1 MPAEHHR
8 DLNDLIVE
16 RRDGVLYLTMNR
28 PDKLNAL
35 SDQMIAG
42 LLEELNRAAHD
53 REVGAVVLTGA
64 GRGFCAGGDIGRMRE
79 RNEGSGTQA
88 QSSSAG
94 EQGIQTRISQ
104 LRRSEEVSLLLHEMP
119 KVTIGAINGPAAG
132 AGLSIALA
140 CDLRIASDNARF
152 GTAFA
157 RVGFSGDFGGTYL
170 LTQLVGP
177 AKARE
182 LYFTA
187 EVIGAEEAL
196 KLGMVNRVV
205 PAASLTE
212 EVHAFA
218 KRLAA
223 GPVVA
228 YSYMKAHLNLALKS
242 DLRIILDRESYGQ
255 TLTGLTED
263 HKEAVKAFLE
273 KREAKFKGR

>member
-1 MPAEHHR
+1 MSTEHR
-8 DLNDLIVE
+8 DLIAE

-42 LLEELNRAAHD
+42 LLEELSRAAHD

-64 GRGFCAGGDIGRMRE
+64 GRGFCAGGDIGRMRD
-79 RNEGSGTQA
+79 RNEAGAAGAASSA
-88 QSSSAG
+88 SSSAG
-94 EQGIQTRISQ
+94 EQGIQTRISS

-140 CDLRIASDNARF
+140 CDLRIASDAARF

-170 LTQLVGP
+170 LTQLVGT

-187 EVIGAEEAL
+187 EVLGAEEAL

-212 EVHAFA
+212 EVSAFA
-218 KRLAA
+218 KRIAA

-242 DLRIILDRESYGQ
+242 DLRTILDRESYGQ

-273 KREAKFKGR
+273 KREAKFQGR

>member
-1 MPAEHHR
+1 MSSEHR
-8 DLNDLIVE
+8 DLIAE

-42 LLEELNRAAHD
+42 LLEELGRAAHD

-79 RNEGSGTQA
+79 RNEGGASNSDA
-88 QSSSAG
+88 QTASPSAG
-94 EQGIQTRISQ
+94 EAGIQTRISS

-140 CDLRIASDNARF
+140 CDIRIASDTARF

-170 LTQLVGP
+170 LTQLVGT

-187 EVIGAEEAL
+187 EVLGAEEAL

-205 PAASLTE
+205 PAANLIE
-212 EVHAFA
+212 EASAFA
-218 KRLAA
+218 KRIAS
-223 GPVVA
+223 GPTVA
-228 YSYMKAHLNLALKS
+228 FSYMKAHLNLALKS
-242 DLRIILDRESYGQ
+242 DLRTILDRESYGQ

-263 HKEAVKAFLE
+263 HKGAVKAFLE
-273 KREAKFKGR
+273 KREAKFNGR